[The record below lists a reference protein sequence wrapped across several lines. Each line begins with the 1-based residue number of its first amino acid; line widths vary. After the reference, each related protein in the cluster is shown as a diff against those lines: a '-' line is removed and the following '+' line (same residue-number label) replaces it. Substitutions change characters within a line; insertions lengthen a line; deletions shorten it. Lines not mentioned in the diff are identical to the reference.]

1 MSGGSTPARDPKFDP
16 IAQALQEALAA
27 LTATHPICETMP
39 GGGYVCSGCPAEEG
53 DHCVIQEIRDRLIP
67 LVHREGS

>member
-1 MSGGSTPARDPKFDP
+1 MSDAPTPTQDPKFDP
-16 IAQALQEALAA
+16 IAQALRDALAV
-27 LTATHPICETMP
+27 LDSTLPICETMP
-39 GGGYVCSGCPAEEG
+39 GEDYVCSGCPAEEG

>member
-1 MSGGSTPARDPKFDP
+1 MSTPPPRDPKFDP

-39 GGGYVCSGCPAEEG
+39 GEDYVCTGCPAEEG
-53 DHCVIQEIRDRLIP
+53 DHCAIQEIRDRLIP
-67 LVHREGS
+67 LVEGS